1 MPIDRRVFTTGAAVA
16 ALFPWS
22 GTARAENERA
32 LFWRIEAGN
41 DAVGTVFGYARTAA
55 SVSADVVRDGI
66 RIVEQSRRVVLDM
79 DNVKFPPVTTSE
91 HMPPLLPMLG
101 RPVADELRKALTAL
115 AVPQSQIDDMPGVL
129 IAMFLY
135 GEGQTKPVPSV
146 GGVIMDRAKAL
157 RLPVTTLLATS
168 EVEKLRKPIDLVTLN
183 KTVDE
188 KVIAFMLDVRRQVG
202 PIGKHC
208 EDLYRER
215 RAEELR
221 AFARS
226 MSEHGVPES
235 QTFFES
241 ETIRE
246 LLLTRV
252 TAALSSQAADEPAFC
267 FLPIGVISGPDG
279 LLATSHRRGIRA
291 SALA

>member
-1 MPIDRRVFTTGAAVA
+1 MPIDRRTFISLVAGAAACPWGGA
-16 ALFPWS
+16 AR
-22 GTARAENERA
+22 TETDRA

-66 RIVEQSRRVVLDM
+66 RMLEQSRRVVLDM
-79 DNVKFPPVTTSE
+79 DNVKFPPVTTTE
-91 HMPPLLPMLG
+91 RMPPLLPMLN
-101 RPVADELRKALTAL
+101 RPVADELRNLLAALTA
-115 AVPQSQIDDMPGVL
+115 PQLQIDEMPGVL

-157 RLPVTTLLATS
+157 HLPVTTLLATS
-168 EVEKLRKPIDLVTLN
+168 EVEKLRKPVDLVTLN
-183 KTVDE
+183 KAVDE
-188 KVIAFMLDVRRQVG
+188 KVIAFMLDVRREVG
-202 PIGKHC
+202 PIGRHC
-208 EDLYRER
+208 EHLYSER
-215 RAEELR
+215 RAEELH

-226 MSEHGVPES
+226 MREHGVPES
-235 QTFFES
+235 QTFFEG

-246 LLLTRV
+246 LLLTRLP
-252 TAALSSQAADEPAFC
+252 AALSSQAADAPAFC

-279 LLATSHRRGIRA
+279 LLATSRRRGMRA
-291 SALA
+291 TALA

>member
-1 MPIDRRVFTTGAAVA
+1 MPIDRRVFMTGVAAVA
-16 ALFPWS
+16 IFPWS
-22 GTARAENERA
+22 GTARAESGRA

-41 DAVGTVFGYARTAA
+41 NAAGTVFGYARTAA
-55 SVSADVVRDGI
+55 SVSADVVQDGI
-66 RIVEQSRRVVLDM
+66 RMVEQSRRIVLDM
-79 DNVKFPPVTTSE
+79 DNVKFPPVTTTE
-91 HMPPLLPMLG
+91 HMPPLLPMLS
-101 RPVADELRKALTAL
+101 RPLADELRKALTAL
-115 AVPQSQIDDMPGVL
+115 AVPQSQIDEMPGVL

-168 EVEKLRKPIDLVTLN
+168 EVEKLRKPVDLVTMN
-183 KTVDE
+183 KAVDE

-202 PIGKHC
+202 PVGKHC

-215 RAEELR
+215 RAEELHT
-221 AFARS
+221 FARS

-235 QTFFES
+235 QVFFEG
-241 ETIRE
+241 EAIRE
-246 LLLTRV
+246 QLLTRL
-252 TAALSSQAADEPAFC
+252 TAALSAQAADEPAFC
-267 FLPIGVISGPDG
+267 FLPVGVITGPEG
-279 LLATSHRRGIRA
+279 LLATSRRRGMRA